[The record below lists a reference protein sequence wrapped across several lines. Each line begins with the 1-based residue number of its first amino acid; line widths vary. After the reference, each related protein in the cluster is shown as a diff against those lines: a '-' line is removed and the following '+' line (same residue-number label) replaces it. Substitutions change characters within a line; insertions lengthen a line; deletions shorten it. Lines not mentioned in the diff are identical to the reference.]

1 METREKLIRGQ
12 IDTRRQA
19 IADGVSA
26 EIKDRMEQ
34 EMRVFEQELELIL
47 AEKLEQE
54 QQEQARLVRVQV
66 QEEKVQS
73 IQLPHNFDEV
83 FGDPRANEIITEVIR
98 EFQRQ
103 AYEEH
108 NAEVEGIHNSYR
120 AQLSEAGV
128 REAELKLKIDVMKQ
142 EIDKGIEEKVILIRD
157 NANYLKFNHKLETV
171 KDDAELKRDAAVRE
185 LETAQQEINR
195 LNSHIDDLRKEIAVG
210 AKEAYKVTDI
220 GSNNKLNA
228 LVKQSLEEKVNK
240 GLERWSKMMPD
251 IVAPPEITVSPFRGD
266 DKANDTVVPV
276 DEPADGNDTAS
287 HTEVIFRDQVEGV
300 QPGADSGDNGD
311 QESAVGTL
319 EEAFKRIDQL
329 ERAVY
334 GRPAQEGQVA

>member
-1 METREKLIRGQ
+1 MNERIEHIK
-12 IDTRRQA
+12 A
-19 IADGVSA
+19 SIAQKAQRLTEEIPFEEFDQLQTDIAHLEA
-26 EIKDRMEQ
+26 E
-34 EMRVFEQELELIL
+34 
-47 AEKLEQE
+47 LEQE
-54 QQEQARLVRVQV
+54 QAKQMRVQV

-108 NAEVEGIHNSYR
+108 NAEVEQLIARNQEESRAATDRELQLQRQNKELQDSLEAEHKQAKR
-120 AQLSEAGV
+120 DAQEFVDLEHKIAQL
-128 REAELKLKIDVMKQ
+128 Q
-142 EIDKGIEEKVILIRD
+142 
-157 NANYLKFNHKLETV
+157 LEQQ
-171 KDDAELKRDAAVRE
+171 DAESKRDAAARE

-210 AKEAYKVTDI
+210 AKEAHKVTDI

-228 LVKQSLEEKVNK
+228 LVKQSLEEKVNR

-251 IVAPPEITVSPFRGD
+251 VIAPPEITVSPFRGD
-266 DKANDTVVPV
+266 DQADNTTVPM

-300 QPGADSGDNGD
+300 QSGADSGDHAD
-311 QESAVGTL
+311 QGQTVGTL
-319 EEAFKRIDQL
+319 AERVGELEKKVEYIQRHLFSVEAP
-329 ERAVY
+329 ET
-334 GRPAQEGQVA
+334 QVESIKESA